1 MSHSIFGCSS
11 VVKAVVLQGML
22 AEAGIYGR
30 IERALHGYA
39 VKVTH
44 EDPLKPPHTVGLC
57 ECKQCSTVTRPRLVW
72 SSPQ

>member
-1 MSHSIFGCSS
+1 MSHSIFGCSN

-44 EDPLKPPHTVGLC
+44 EAPVRD
-57 ECKQCSTVTRPRLVW
+57 TVTRPRLVW
-72 SSPQ
+72 SNPQ